1 MILTSLLKEP
11 SSLVFPCEQRRLT
24 FMSVE
29 NSGTRL
35 TNLREQS
42 RKLMLKAFWAKTHVT
57 VVMTSMFT
65 CMEVLELTYVEK
77 KQVSLKA
84 LKENPV
90 ALD

>member
-1 MILTSLLKEP
+1 
-11 SSLVFPCEQRRLT
+11 
-24 FMSVE
+24 
-29 NSGTRL
+29 
-35 TNLREQS
+35 
-42 RKLMLKAFWAKTHVT
+42 MLKAFWAKTHVT

-65 CMEVLELTYVEK
+65 CMEVLELTFVEK

>member
-1 MILTSLLKEP
+1 M
-11 SSLVFPCEQRRLT
+11 
-24 FMSVE
+24 
-29 NSGTRL
+29 RL

-42 RKLMLKAFWAKTHVT
+42 RKLTLKAFWAKMHVT

-65 CMEVLELTYVEK
+65 CMEVQELIFVEK

-90 ALD
+90 AQD